1 MIIDEE
7 EVLLDS
13 AIIAGK
19 ILMENGAEMHRIE
32 DTMNRILRGSELVED
47 AMSFVI
53 PSGIFI
59 TGQSGNNTK
68 MKRITKRTTN
78 LQKVALVN
86 DVSRRYAQKNIDAIG
101 LFEELQE
108 IDKNNINTPTWIKN
122 LSAGMISGFMMI
134 LFDGNIKDLFVT
146 VFIGYFAYMLYQF
159 DLKGMKVRFLQ
170 EFFASFFAVLL
181 ALFFN
186 RFGLIH
192 NMDTVIIGS
201 IIILVP
207 GIQIMNS
214 IRDFLVGNTIS
225 GTIFMVEAM
234 LIAAMIGA
242 GVLAGFQIL

>member
-78 LQKVALVN
+78 LQKVAFPL
-86 DVSRRYAQKNIDAIG
+86 
-101 LFEELQE
+101 L
-108 IDKNNINTPTWIKN
+108 
-122 LSAGMISGFMMI
+122 
-134 LFDGNIKDLFVT
+134 
-146 VFIGYFAYMLYQF
+146 
-159 DLKGMKVRFLQ
+159 
-170 EFFASFFAVLL
+170 FFAAIRAFAPSRAPFALAVLL
-181 ALFFN
+181 LKTQNA
-186 RFGLIH
+186 H
-192 NMDTVIIGS
+192 CTS
-201 IIILVP
+201 A
-207 GIQIMNS
+207 
-214 IRDFLVGNTIS
+214 VGRMSVCIPN
-225 GTIFMVEAM
+225 G
-234 LIAAMIGA
+234 
-242 GVLAGFQIL
+242 

>member
-78 LQKVALVN
+78 LQKVAFPL
-86 DVSRRYAQKNIDAIG
+86 
-101 LFEELQE
+101 L
-108 IDKNNINTPTWIKN
+108 
-122 LSAGMISGFMMI
+122 
-134 LFDGNIKDLFVT
+134 
-146 VFIGYFAYMLYQF
+146 
-159 DLKGMKVRFLQ
+159 
-170 EFFASFFAVLL
+170 FFAAIR
-181 ALFFN
+181 ALYA
-186 RFGLIH
+186 LPI
-192 NMDTVIIGS
+192 
-201 IIILVP
+201 
-207 GIQIMNS
+207 
-214 IRDFLVGNTIS
+214 
-225 GTIFMVEAM
+225 
-234 LIAAMIGA
+234 
-242 GVLAGFQIL
+242 